1 MNSFDVF
8 VIKGFTVG
16 IYWGEELKGLHAPSW
31 ISEGYG
37 FHVICRLH
45 FVQEGRGKRLGKALL
60 KGERKRIGQGT
71 VMRKGIEVRE
81 GVGNDKRKAEID
93 RGRRRNRER
102 GCEKGEMRGKGEGK
116 GLGKMK
122 EEG

>member
-1 MNSFDVF
+1 M
-8 VIKGFTVG
+8 
-16 IYWGEELKGLHAPSW
+16 
-31 ISEGYG
+31 
-37 FHVICRLH
+37 
-45 FVQEGRGKRLGKALL
+45 L